1 MNKSKVLF
9 IIGIFFFCSFVDA
22 YSQTIRTVGSGG
34 NYTTVASAFSAINNG
49 TLTGTIELQV
59 ISNTTETSTA
69 FINASGTGSASYTSV
84 SIYPTV
90 SNVTISGNLAAP
102 LILFDGADN
111 VTFDGRVNRTG
122 STISLTVENTSTS
135 NVNKTST
142 FFYCNSAES
151 NIITYCIVKGASSSR
166 DGTGSTFNISNVN
179 ASSSGTT
186 ITIPSSPGT
195 GVLELGS
202 IITRQSGTGVLAAG
216 SNYVTSI
223 ISNTQFTINQTPTTA
238 LSAATLRVEAL
249 GNGNSG
255 GGVINFGFSIAGN
268 GNDNN
273 TVSYCNITNSGGN
286 RPFHGINSVGCQR
299 NSINYSNDGL
309 NIQNCNFYDLFRPA
323 TNTQASRNINLF
335 NYTSNVT
342 ISGNSFYHTTPFTV
356 TGTSTSQG
364 YSCIFAQINIGN
376 GNVNVTDN
384 FIGGSAPQCGGASNM
399 VFTAVTSQPYGVT
412 LINLASVGSGSTP
425 TNSSTSTVDRNTIR
439 KISVDYTT
447 LATSPFFVAITIG
460 NNTGRCHIR
469 DNIIGSDSE
478 NNSIVI
484 SNRSSAGNYAAHGI
498 SSGSCPFGGGDSFI
512 SGNKIGGIKV
522 DNPSDA
528 TKGRSFVAINTT
540 AGCGNAQNLYVRKN
554 IIGSET
560 LSNSIDLANI
570 NGASQV
576 FTGIVNTINSC
587 TYIIDS
593 NVIANINNAS
603 SIGTCTAMSCISA
616 SAHYTINQ
624 NTIRNIKANS
634 AFTGIDI
641 NRSASIN
648 TTTTIRGNKIV
659 SISSDNT
666 TAAVTYYG
674 ISLALGIEMVT
685 QNIEVSNN
693 FIANFS
699 LNLSNLNSSS
709 EFTGVRY
716 NVGRFSPNSPT
727 TKAAT
732 TNFFNNIISLGS
744 NISSNCAIYGIYEL
758 QWDGVTTNMYH
769 NTINING
776 TSPAGSTQKTYCVF
790 KTLQTTNSVTL
801 NNLNGTRNIRNN
813 IFNNTR
819 SISGGASNTIHYS
832 LQLISNATT
841 VDYNNHYVSSTGSGN
856 FRAVLGSTDYTD
868 IASWRTA
875 LTTSRENN
883 SLNLDP
889 VFTNSTG
896 TNPWDYAKSS
906 TTNGISITGYSR
918 DYWNVARANPP
929 QMGAYDNAHQIW
941 IGGTST
947 DWNTASNWSPASV
960 PSSEISITVP
970 DQSNDPF
977 LDQSRTISQLRLYSG
992 SKLNLNGK
1000 SLTVQDSVL
1009 LLGQFIGSSTSS
1021 LTFNNSGNVG
1031 MIYFDQTTPGSTNS
1045 LLNLTVNKSSGSL
1058 KLGTHLKVNGSLIL
1072 SNGILDLNGKTL
1084 QMAGSD
1090 LQTFS
1095 GSINV
1100 SLANSKISFQNPDPL
1115 TIPSN
1120 SFTGNVY
1127 NVELNSSSTI
1137 NSEQSFTISNNL
1149 DLINGN
1155 LIISDSVSITVEDSI
1170 LRTSGASLSLGATG
1184 SGKIVF
1190 KGSYMKLNE
1199 VGNLSINP
1207 TSGDDILLQEDL
1219 TIQGS
1224 LELLNGKL
1232 VLGSKNL
1239 QLNGGLGTIQNGS
1252 YIKTESTG
1260 KLIRKTSATNT
1271 SYLFPIGQSSYTP
1284 ISLNFQD
1291 GIQSN
1296 STLSG
1301 RIVSGSHP
1309 QMNAEQMEYVRTN
1322 YYWEMNSEN
1331 MTNPN
1336 YSVTLNYQ
1344 DALVTNGLTETELDL
1359 RPAKWSAESGWKSSD
1374 QCSICHSSGIMGTS
1388 TLSTDLNSITWSG
1401 VTGFSDFM
1409 GLGQG
1414 NGSPLPVELL
1424 YLEAEC
1430 LNDEYFSAKWATAS
1444 ENNSSHFILQQSRDG
1459 LDWMDKKTLQAAGN
1473 STELINYEEELSV
1486 SFPYFR
1492 LIQFDLDGDSTVYGP
1507 MSNSCFKEEFY
1518 FNVFPNPNN
1527 GSFQIT
1533 LNNPKS
1539 NPKLIELFDALGKSV
1554 KKIDCSNVEPNNIL
1568 LYSINE
1574 KITSGVYLLRVDFVN
1589 GYSTF
1594 RNVVV
1599 K

>member
-1 MNKSKVLF
+1 
-9 IIGIFFFCSFVDA
+9 
-22 YSQTIRTVGSGG
+22 
-34 NYTTVASAFSAINNG
+34 
-49 TLTGTIELQV
+49 
-59 ISNTTETSTA
+59 
-69 FINASGTGSASYTSV
+69 
-84 SIYPTV
+84 
-90 SNVTISGNLAAP
+90 
-102 LILFDGADN
+102 
-111 VTFDGRVNRTG
+111 
-122 STISLTVENTSTS
+122 
-135 NVNKTST
+135 
-142 FFYCNSAES
+142 
-151 NIITYCIVKGASSSR
+151 
-166 DGTGSTFNISNVN
+166 
-179 ASSSGTT
+179 
-186 ITIPSSPGT
+186 
-195 GVLELGS
+195 
-202 IITRQSGTGVLAAG
+202 
-216 SNYVTSI
+216 
-223 ISNTQFTINQTPTTA
+223 
-238 LSAATLRVEAL
+238 
-249 GNGNSG
+249 
-255 GGVINFGFSIAGN
+255 
-268 GNDNN
+268 
-273 TVSYCNITNSGGN
+273 
-286 RPFHGINSVGCQR
+286 
-299 NSINYSNDGL
+299 
-309 NIQNCNFYDLFRPA
+309 
-323 TNTQASRNINLF
+323 
-335 NYTSNVT
+335 
-342 ISGNSFYHTTPFTV
+342 
-356 TGTSTSQG
+356 
-364 YSCIFAQINIGN
+364 
-376 GNVNVTDN
+376 
-384 FIGGSAPQCGGASNM
+384 
-399 VFTAVTSQPYGVT
+399 
-412 LINLASVGSGSTP
+412 
-425 TNSSTSTVDRNTIR
+425 
-439 KISVDYTT
+439 
-447 LATSPFFVAITIG
+447 
-460 NNTGRCHIR
+460 
-469 DNIIGSDSE
+469 
-478 NNSIVI
+478 
-484 SNRSSAGNYAAHGI
+484 
-498 SSGSCPFGGGDSFI
+498 
-512 SGNKIGGIKV
+512 
-522 DNPSDA
+522 
-528 TKGRSFVAINTT
+528 
-540 AGCGNAQNLYVRKN
+540 
-554 IIGSET
+554 
-560 LSNSIDLANI
+560 
-570 NGASQV
+570 
-576 FTGIVNTINSC
+576 
-587 TYIIDS
+587 
-593 NVIANINNAS
+593 
-603 SIGTCTAMSCISA
+603 
-616 SAHYTINQ
+616 
-624 NTIRNIKANS
+624 
-634 AFTGIDI
+634 
-641 NRSASIN
+641 
-648 TTTTIRGNKIV
+648 
-659 SISSDNT
+659 
-666 TAAVTYYG
+666 
-674 ISLALGIEMVT
+674 
-685 QNIEVSNN
+685 
-693 FIANFS
+693 
-699 LNLSNLNSSS
+699 
-709 EFTGVRY
+709 
-716 NVGRFSPNSPT
+716 
-727 TKAAT
+727 
-732 TNFFNNIISLGS
+732 
-744 NISSNCAIYGIYEL
+744 
-758 QWDGVTTNMYH
+758 
-769 NTINING
+769 
-776 TSPAGSTQKTYCVF
+776 
-790 KTLQTTNSVTL
+790 
-801 NNLNGTRNIRNN
+801 
-813 IFNNTR
+813 
-819 SISGGASNTIHYS
+819 
-832 LQLISNATT
+832 
-841 VDYNNHYVSSTGSGN
+841 
-856 FRAVLGSTDYTD
+856 
-868 IASWRTA
+868 
-875 LTTSRENN
+875 
-883 SLNLDP
+883 
-889 VFTNSTG
+889 
-896 TNPWDYAKSS
+896 
-906 TTNGISITGYSR
+906 
-918 DYWNVARANPP
+918 
-929 QMGAYDNAHQIW
+929 
-941 IGGTST
+941 
-947 DWNTASNWSPASV
+947 
-960 PSSEISITVP
+960 
-970 DQSNDPF
+970 
-977 LDQSRTISQLRLYSG
+977 
-992 SKLNLNGK
+992 
-1000 SLTVQDSVL
+1000 VQDSVL

-1072 SNGILDLNGKTL
+1072 SNGVLDLNGKTL

-1090 LQTFS
+1090 LQTVS
-1095 GSINV
+1095 GSINA

-1115 TIPSN
+1115 TIPST
-1120 SFTGNVY
+1120 SFTGNVF
-1127 NVELNSSSTI
+1127 NVELNSSSSV

-1155 LIISDSVSITVEDSI
+1155 LIISDGVSITVEDSI

-1184 SGKIVF
+1184 SGEIVF

-1260 KLIRKTSATNT
+1260 KLIRKTNATNT

-1284 ISLNFQD
+1284 ISVNFQG

-1301 RIVSGSHP
+1301 RIVSGNHS
-1309 QMNAEQMEYVRTN
+1309 QMDAEQMEYVRTN

-1359 RPAKWSAESGWKSSD
+1359 RPAKWSTESGWKSSD

>member
-1 MNKSKVLF
+1 MYLLRWIIFGQVFFILNTNLF
-9 IIGIFFFCSFVDA
+9 
-22 YSQTIRTVGSGG
+22 SQTTRTVGSGG
-34 NYTTVASAFSAINNG
+34 NYSKLSEAFSAINNG
-49 TLTGTIELQV
+49 TLIGDIQLQL
-59 ISNTTETSTA
+59 ISNITETSSA
-69 FINASGTGSASYTSV
+69 IINASGTGSASYTSI

-90 SNVTISGNLAAP
+90 SNVTISGNLTAP
-102 LILFDGADN
+102 LIIFDGADN

-122 STISLTVENTSTS
+122 STVALTVENTSTL

-142 FFYCNSAES
+142 FFFCNSAE
-151 NIITYCIVKGASSSR
+151 NNTITYCTVKGASSSR
-166 DGTGSTFNISNVN
+166 DGTGSTFNISNVD

-186 ITIPSSPGT
+186 ITVPSSPGT
-195 GVLELGS
+195 GVLEVGG
-202 IITRQSGTGVLAAG
+202 IITKQSGTGTLAA
-216 SNYVTSI
+216 STYVTAI
-223 ISNTQFTINQTPTTA
+223 LSNTQFTVNTAPTTA

-273 TVSYCNITNSGGN
+273 TISYCNITNSVGN
-286 RPFHGINSVGCQR
+286 RPFHAINSMGCQR
-299 NSINYSNDGL
+299 NSVNYSNDGL
-309 NIQNCNFYDLFRPA
+309 KIQNCNFYDLFRPA
-323 TNTQASRNINLF
+323 TSSQASRNINLL

-342 ISGNSFYHTTPFTV
+342 ISGNSFYHTSPFTV
-356 TGTSTSQG
+356 NGASTSQG

-376 GNVNVTDN
+376 GNVNITDN
-384 FIGGSAPQCGGASNM
+384 YIGGSAPQCGGASNM
-399 VFTAVTSQPYGVT
+399 VFTAAVSGQQYGVT
-412 LINLASVGSGSTP
+412 LINLVGVGSGSSP
-425 TNSSTSTVDRNTIR
+425 TNSSTSTVDRNTIK

-447 LATSPFFVAITIG
+447 LASNPFFVAITTG
-460 NNTGRCHIR
+460 NGSGRCHIR

-478 NNSIVI
+478 NNSIVL
-484 SNRSSAGNYAAHGI
+484 SNRSSAGNSTAHGI
-498 SSGSCPFGGGDSFI
+498 SSGSCPFGGGDSYI

-528 TKGRSFVAINTT
+528 TKGRSFVAINTS
-540 AGCGNAQNLYVRKN
+540 AGCSNAQNLYIRKN
-554 IIGSET
+554 TIGSET
-560 LSNSIDLANI
+560 ISNSIDLPNAS
-570 NGASQV
+570 GASQS
-576 FTGIVNTINSC
+576 FQGMSNGINTC

-593 NVIANINNAS
+593 NIIANINNNS
-603 SIGTCTAMSCISA
+603 SVGSCTGMWCGSG

-624 NTIRNIKANS
+624 NTIKNIKANS
-634 AFTGIDI
+634 SFTGINI

-648 TTTTIRGNKIV
+648 TNTTIRGNVI
-659 SISSDNT
+659 SNISSDNS
-666 TAAVTYYG
+666 TAAVTYDG
-674 ISLALGIEMVT
+674 INLGLGANQVT
-685 QNIEVSNN
+685 QNVEISNN
-693 FIANFS
+693 FIANFT
-699 LNLSNLNSSS
+699 LSSS
-709 EFTGVRY
+709 NTNTGSIFSGIKY
-716 NVGRFSPNSPT
+716 DVGRFSTNYAT
-727 TKAAT
+727 TKAST

-744 NISSNCAIYGIYEL
+744 NISSDCAIYGIYEMN
-758 QWDGVTTNMYH
+758 WDAVTTNMYH
-769 NTINING
+769 NTINITG
-776 TSPAGSTQKTYCVF
+776 SSPAGSTTKTYCIY
-790 KTLQTTNSVTL
+790 KTLQTTNGSNTF
-801 NNLNGTRNIRNN
+801 NNLNGTRDLRNN
-813 IFNNTR
+813 QLINSRT
-819 SISGGASNTIHYS
+819 ISGGASNTVHYS
-832 LQLISNATT
+832 LQLISNSTT

-856 FRAVLGSTDYTD
+856 FRAVLGSTDYMD
-868 IASWRTA
+868 ITSWRTA

-896 TNPWDYAKSS
+896 TNSWDYAKSTS
-906 TTNGISITGYSR
+906 TNGITISGYTR
-918 DYWNVARANPP
+918 DFWNVARGNPP
-929 QMGAYDNAHQIW
+929 QMGAYENTHQIW
-941 IGGTST
+941 TGVTST
-947 DWNTASNWSPASV
+947 DWNTASNWSPANI
-960 PSSEISITVP
+960 PSSGINITIP
-970 DQSNDPF
+970 DQTNDPV
-977 LDQSRTISQLRLYSG
+977 LDQTRTISQLRLYSG

-1031 MIYFDQTTPGSTNS
+1031 MIYFDQTTPSTTNS

-1058 KLGTHLKVNGSLIL
+1058 KLGTNLKVNGSLIL

-1084 QMAGSD
+1084 QMVGSD
-1090 LQTFS
+1090 LQTVS
-1095 GSINV
+1095 GSINA
-1100 SLANSKISFQNPDPL
+1100 SLVNSKISFQNPDPL
-1115 TIPSN
+1115 TIASN

-1155 LIISDSVSITVEDSI
+1155 LIISDGASITVEDSI

-1190 KGSYMKLNE
+1190 KGTYMKLNE

-1207 TSGDDILLQEDL
+1207 TSSGDILLQEDL

-1239 QLNGGLGTIQNGS
+1239 HLNGGLGTIQNGS

-1260 KLIRKTSATNT
+1260 KLIRKTNATNT

-1284 ISLNFQD
+1284 ISVNFQG

-1518 FNVFPNPNN
+1518 FNVFPNPNKGN
-1527 GSFQIT
+1527 FQVVMNHSTSFPIEIQLLDIT
-1533 LNNPKS
+1533 SKNIKTINCDGAMENS
-1539 NPKLIELFDALGKSV
+1539 
-1554 KKIDCSNVEPNNIL
+1554 IL
-1568 LYSINE
+1568 LYTFNE
-1574 KITSGVYLLRVDFVN
+1574 KLTPGNYLVKIQLEN
-1589 GYSTF
+1589 GLLI
-1594 RNVVV
+1594 NKKIAVQ
-1599 K
+1599 